1 MLKKVTITNNNFF
14 ISNSFRITYIFNCNI
29 FNISPFPKYKMSF
42 GRIGGFVVTVN
53 GERAASAVH
62 KTAAVGVVNV
72 YAAMG
77 AICPQSCH
85 SPKLRNFLLIVK
97 TLRKVKRLRWCL
109 PIIKQGHPIR
119 QPCYLNS
126 VFSRFLCALCDFYFF
141 FSPNFSTASS
151 RILYFRILPAAF
163 IGNDLTKSI

>member
-1 MLKKVTITNNNFF
+1 MLKKATITNNNFF

-72 YAAMG
+72 YAVMG

-85 SPKLRNFLLIVK
+85 RSKLRNFSHYYADVAEGKKVAGCLSK
-97 TLRKVKRLRWCL
+97 T
-109 PIIKQGHPIR
+109 KQGHPIG

-126 VFSRFLCALCDFYFF
+126 VFSRFLCALCEFYFF